1 MIRFAAYALALM
13 SVCFAVPSFAESKK
27 APPAKTAAATSPA
40 QPAQFSAADL
50 ANAKLASTEIDSAN
64 KSIKLAEQTMKLAEH
79 DIEDAKRLAVAADQR
94 RAAILERYHL
104 KLQDLGRTVIIDDE
118 GRITR
123 RDDPASSPNAQASL
137 PPGGNGSTPP
147 KKK

>member
-27 APPAKTAAATSPA
+27 APPPAKAAAVTPPA
-40 QPAQFSAADL
+40 PPAQFAAADL
-50 ANAKLASTEIDSAN
+50 ANAKLASTEIESAN
-64 KSIKLAEQTMKLAEH
+64 KSIKLAEH

-94 RAAILERYHL
+94 RAAILERYHI
-104 KLQDLGRTVIIDDE
+104 KLQDLGRTVTIDDE

-137 PPGGNGSTPP
+137 PPGGNGSAPP